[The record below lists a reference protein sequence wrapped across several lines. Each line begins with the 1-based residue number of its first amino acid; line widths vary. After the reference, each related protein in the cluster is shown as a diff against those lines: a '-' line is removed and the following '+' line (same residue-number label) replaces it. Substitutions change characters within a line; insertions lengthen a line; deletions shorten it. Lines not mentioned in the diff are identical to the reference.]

1 MDTDKPSGRRPHGAI
16 QGNNHYLWN
25 EIIIIGESTAVCSGF
40 ARSLLTGV
48 VMVTSVC
55 STGLGTSVKF
65 QLSYRSWVQKM
76 VKLSQSLLS
85 LGCAGQLPL
94 PTCCPC
100 FACLLIVH
108 DDTSP
113 PVPVTKGSGSPLGS
127 PPETRTGQKCPFYT
141 CQPSICVGKAVPH
154 PVSWA
159 EGVLTRVAS
168 ALSPTPL
175 CPCSPRSPTGSGVGL
190 EALTQPP
197 ARLFSVS
204 ITGSSLHASLTGNS
218 HLFLKV
224 KKKEWIM
231 SSNYLSFFAFLL
243 WGSRCPWRKSGC
255 LWRSWWRNWEQRQEK
270 DVPPPSLHH
279 PA

>member
-1 MDTDKPSGRRPHGAI
+1 
-16 QGNNHYLWN
+16 
-25 EIIIIGESTAVCSGF
+25 
-40 ARSLLTGV
+40 
-48 VMVTSVC
+48 MVTSVC

-65 QLSYRSWVQKM
+65 QLSYKSWVQNA
-76 VKLSQSLLS
+76 VKFSQSLLS

-127 PPETRTGQKCPFYT
+127 PPETRTGQKCPFHT
-141 CQPSICVGKAVPH
+141 SQPSICVVKAGPH

-159 EGVLTRVAS
+159 EGVRTRVAA

-175 CPCSPRSPTGSGVGL
+175 CPCPPRSAAGSGVGL
-190 EALTQPP
+190 ETRTRPP
-197 ARLFSVS
+197 ARLFSLN
-204 ITGSSLHASLTGNS
+204 ITGSLLHTSLTRNS

-224 KKKEWIM
+224 KKKE
-231 SSNYLSFFAFLL
+231 
-243 WGSRCPWRKSGC
+243 
-255 LWRSWWRNWEQRQEK
+255 
-270 DVPPPSLHH
+270 
-279 PA
+279 